1 MCVVWRVFSKQGLA
15 YLLLKYRGIQTPTQA
30 PSPPLNFS
38 LVHRFCLLQVEKQER
53 RSQSQSTLTPI
64 RRADPFVVMPF
75 HTPPQRSQQSG
86 GDGDDDGDDD
96 DNDSN
101 GKSAE
106 GAMMK
111 ASRSSPGSHRPAA
124 HYMSDTALVSTRSEM
139 AASKARTASVA
150 ATRKAG
156 NAGGGGGSGGK
167 SDGDDDDDDDDDD
180 NDDDNVSASNASS
193 QGTDN
198 PHPPPDMDGHARPP
212 PVVAWHSP
220 DDSIVTTPAGMSTAT
235 PRRVVVQT
243 QDVSLR
249 ACACV
254 NVRVCVRALPLC
266 LFVSLSLS

>member
-1 MCVVWRVFSKQGLA
+1 
-15 YLLLKYRGIQTPTQA
+15 
-30 PSPPLNFS
+30 
-38 LVHRFCLLQVEKQER
+38 
-53 RSQSQSTLTPI
+53 
-64 RRADPFVVMPF
+64 
-75 HTPPQRSQQSG
+75 
-86 GDGDDDGDDD
+86 
-96 DNDSN
+96 
-101 GKSAE
+101 
-106 GAMMK
+106 MK

-156 NAGGGGGSGGK
+156 NAGGGGGGSGGK